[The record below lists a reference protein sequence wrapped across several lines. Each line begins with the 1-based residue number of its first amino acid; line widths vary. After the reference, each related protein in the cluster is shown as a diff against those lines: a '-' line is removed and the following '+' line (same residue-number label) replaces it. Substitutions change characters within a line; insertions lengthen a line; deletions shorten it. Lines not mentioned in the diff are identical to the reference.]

1 MVDLVNSVEK
11 FGKKWYGKRK
21 LGEGPPTKMETPY
34 GGRIIWT
41 LPGETKIVCHLKDK
55 NKIRH
60 KKRLHYTILHFGSC
74 MFLAFIWFSCSPMTI
89 QPLFENTPVLN
100 NNFEH

>member
-11 FGKKWYGKRK
+11 FGKKWYGRRK
-21 LGEGPPTKMETPY
+21 LGVAPPIKMETPY

-41 LPGETKIVCHLKDK
+41 LPGETKVICHLKDK

-60 KKRLHYTILHFGSC
+60 KKRLEIFYIS
-74 MFLAFIWFSCSPMTI
+74 
-89 QPLFENTPVLN
+89 TPNSFFFTKLN
-100 NNFEH
+100 EMIVGGLR

>member
-1 MVDLVNSVEK
+1 MFVLFITRFITQGEQTVNTFVVDLVNSVEK

-21 LGEGPPTKMETPY
+21 LGVGPPTKMETPY

-60 KKRLHYTILHFGSC
+60 KKRSEILYIYIS
-74 MFLAFIWFSCSPMTI
+74 
-89 QPLFENTPVLN
+89 
-100 NNFEH
+100 